1 MRRQLTQLRILNNDK
16 FKIDLICKG
25 IVACVNCVTN
35 HTANA
40 VLKRTREM
48 NKDTMQTITLNLSL
62 QVRSFETNDFH
73 VKKIAVIN
81 SVQVHSGMF
90 NSCPYMSQAVLE

>member
-1 MRRQLTQLRILNNDK
+1 MRRQLTQLRILNIHDK
-16 FKIDLICKG
+16 FKIDLIRKG
-25 IVACVNCVTN
+25 IVACVNFVTN

-62 QVRSFETNDFH
+62 QVRSFETR
-73 VKKIAVIN
+73 II
-81 SVQVHSGMF
+81 
-90 NSCPYMSQAVLE
+90 